1 MSAHKEEIAQIR
13 GLLHLLDRAPIERK
27 SQKSHE
33 ILNRIKK
40 LLASLEDHHQLRLR
54 QVSQSLVVLLRLLSS
69 GSVNV
74 ISVEDHEAFNWARRQ
89 LEKFLED
96 VESDL

>member
-1 MSAHKEEIAQIR
+1 MKEHHDEIAQIR
-13 GLLHLLDRAPIERK
+13 GLLHLLDRAPIEKR

-33 ILNRIKK
+33 ILSRIKK
-40 LLASLEDHHQLRLR
+40 LLGSLEDHHQLRLR

-69 GSVNV
+69 GSVSV
-74 ISVEDHEAFNWARRQ
+74 ISVEDRDAFNWARRQ

-96 VESDL
+96 VEKDL